1 MLEWPQENWLWC
13 LEQKEELRGEF
24 EVLLEERMLQSE

>member
-24 EVLLEERMLQSE
+24 EDTAGRKDASE